1 MLTLF
6 SRIILK
12 YPILILTGIA
22 TITGICFYSAFL
34 SEQYLRVDF
43 SLEQLFPESDPEKDV
58 YDALENLEHTDY
70 DKDKS
75 ISKAMTEFL
84 NNDLESKDY
93 EAQTS
98 ELDDEK

>member
-1 MLTLF
+1 MDIKAVSFKDFLKNKKDIYKNINVVAKRARQIID
-6 SRIILK
+6 SRYSKVL
-12 YPILILTGIA
+12 A
-22 TITGICFYSAFL
+22 TQNIDD
-34 SEQYLRVDF
+34 SEQLEEVVDIDF
-43 SLEQLFPESDPEKDV
+43 
-58 YDALENLEHTDY
+58 

-84 NNDLESKDY
+84 NDDLESKDY